1 MEEFVAWIVDNKQWL
16 FSGAG
21 LVVLAWIGRF
31 IFKKKYASSTQT
43 IRSGDGSTN
52 VQAGRDV
59 SVGTKKKAND
69 VD

>member
-1 MEEFVAWIVDNKQWL
+1 MEAFLAWVIDNQQWL

-31 IFKKKYASSTQT
+31 IFKKRYASSTQI
-43 IRSGDGSTN
+43 IRSGDVSTN

>member
-1 MEEFVAWIVDNKQWL
+1 MEELVAWIVDNKQWL

-21 LVVLAWIGRF
+21 LVVLAWIGRV

-59 SVGTKKKAND
+59 SVWTKKKAND